1 MGYSAV
7 VLAAGEGKR
16 LRPLTTHRPKPML
29 PAATKPILEHVF
41 DALIDAGVTDITV
54 VVGYKRNRV
63 QSYFGP
69 TYRNVALSY
78 ATQHKQLGSG
88 HALLAAESGID
99 EPLLVVNGDQLID
112 RRIVEDVIAAHAS
125 TDDRAATLG
134 LIRQADVTRYGGVL
148 LDGDR
153 ITELVENPRDE
164 RGYRL
169 NAGVYAFEQDIF
181 DAIRT
186 SEPQAGER
194 SLVEAITTLL
204 ADGNAVRGVVSEG
217 TWVDATYPWDL
228 LRIADDLLAED
239 GLVRGQI
246 SPTASIHETA
256 TIVEP
261 VAVGSDCVVGP
272 GAVVG
277 PNVCLGANVTVGSNA
292 TVDRSV
298 LDVDTR
304 VGNGATLTDCV
315 TGGGVRIG
323 PNSTVVGG
331 PGDVEVGDEIHRG
344 QSLGAV
350 LADHVRDG
358 GGVTY
363 EPGTVVGNETVCHS
377 GTTVGGTIPGKTEVR
392 G

>member
-29 PAATKPILEHVF
+29 PAATKPVLEHVL

-69 TYRNVALSY
+69 TYRNVAISY
-78 ATQHKQLGSG
+78 VTQHKQLGSG
-88 HALLAAESGID
+88 HALLAAEATVD

-112 RRIVEDVIAAHAS
+112 QRIVEDVIAAHDS
-125 TDDRAATLG
+125 DDDRAATLG
-134 LIRQADVTRYGGVL
+134 LIQQADVTRYGGVL
-148 LDGDR
+148 LDGSR

-169 NAGVYAFEQDIF
+169 NAGVYAFDTVIF
-181 DAIRT
+181 DAIRA

-204 ADGNAVRGVVSEG
+204 SEDRTVAGVVSEG

-228 LRIADDLLAED
+228 LRIADDLLADEVS
-239 GLVRGQI
+239 GRL
-246 SPTASIHETA
+246 SPTAAVHETA
-256 TIVEP
+256 TVVDP
-261 VAVGSDCVVGP
+261 VAIGSDCVIGP

-277 PNVCLGANVTVGSNA
+277 PNVCLGANVTIGSNA
-292 TVDRSV
+292 TVERSV

-315 TGGGVRIG
+315 TGCGVRIG

-344 QSLGAV
+344 RALGAV

-363 EPGTVVGNETVCHS
+363 ESGTVVGHETVCHS
-377 GTTVGGTIPGKTEVR
+377 GTTVCGTIPGETEVR
-392 G
+392 GR